1 MIIFSFYK
9 MDFEIKNISK
19 LLYGGEED
27 NIQLKESKNSIGN
40 EQSATVE
47 VYYPKITRETL
58 SIYEYVG
65 VITKLAKYL
74 NSLTNLDKYLSDIEV
89 NQVINPSE
97 LAFNLLNDGK
107 FDAVIDRGYELVT
120 FSVLKIKKQWKDT
133 ISNYF
138 KNQHDAI
145 EKEILEPLELLDN

>member
-1 MIIFSFYK
+1 
-9 MDFEIKNISK
+9 MDFEIKSLSK
-19 LLYGGEED
+19 LLYGKGVNDKSDDESID
-27 NIQLKESKNSIGN
+27 NQHNVKLHENNPKTE
-40 EQSATVE
+40 VE
-47 VYYPKITRETL
+47 VYYPRMTRNTL
-58 SIYEYVG
+58 SIFEYVG

-89 NQVINPSE
+89 NQIINPAE

-120 FSVLKIKKQWKDT
+120 FSTLKVKKQWKET

-138 KNQHDAI
+138 KQQH
-145 EKEILEPLELLDN
+145 ETVEQEILKPLDLLKDN

>member
-1 MIIFSFYK
+1 
-9 MDFEIKNISK
+9 MDFEIKSLSK
-19 LLYGGEED
+19 LLYGKGVDDKSDDESID
-27 NIQLKESKNSIGN
+27 NQHNVKLHENNPKTE
-40 EQSATVE
+40 VE
-47 VYYPKITRETL
+47 VYYPRMTRNTL
-58 SIYEYVG
+58 SIFEYVG

-89 NQVINPSE
+89 NQIINPAE

-120 FSVLKIKKQWKDT
+120 FSTLKVKKQWKET

-138 KNQHDAI
+138 KQQH
-145 EKEILEPLELLDN
+145 ETVEQEILKPLDLLKDN

>member
-1 MIIFSFYK
+1 
-9 MDFEIKNISK
+9 MDFEIKSLSK
-19 LLYGGEED
+19 LLYGKGVED
-27 NIQLKESKNSIGN
+27 KSDDESLDNQHNVKLHENN
-40 EQSATVE
+40 PKTEVE
-47 VYYPKITRETL
+47 VYYPRMTRNTL
-58 SIYEYVG
+58 SIFEYVG

-89 NQVINPSE
+89 NQIINPAE

-120 FSVLKIKKQWKDT
+120 FSTLKVKKQWKET

-138 KNQHDAI
+138 KHQH
-145 EKEILEPLELLDN
+145 ETVEQEILKPLDLLKDN

>member
-1 MIIFSFYK
+1 
-9 MDFEIKNISK
+9 MDFEIKSLSK
-19 LLYGGEED
+19 LLYGKGVDDKLDDESID
-27 NIQLKESKNSIGN
+27 NQHNVKLHENNSKT
-40 EQSATVE
+40 EVE
-47 VYYPKITRETL
+47 VYYPRMTRNTL
-58 SIYEYVG
+58 SIFEYVG

-89 NQVINPSE
+89 NQIINPAE

-120 FSVLKIKKQWKDT
+120 FSTLKVKKQWKET

-138 KNQHDAI
+138 KQQH
-145 EKEILEPLELLDN
+145 ETVEQEILKPLDLLKDN

>member
-1 MIIFSFYK
+1 
-9 MDFEIKNISK
+9 MDFEIKSLSK
-19 LLYGGEED
+19 LLYGKGVED
-27 NIQLKESKNSIGN
+27 KSDDESLDNQHNVKLHENN
-40 EQSATVE
+40 PKTEVE
-47 VYYPKITRETL
+47 VYYPRMTRNTL
-58 SIYEYVG
+58 SIFEYVG

-89 NQVINPSE
+89 NQIINPAE

-120 FSVLKIKKQWKDT
+120 FSTLKVKKQWKET

-138 KNQHDAI
+138 KQQH
-145 EKEILEPLELLDN
+145 ETVEQEILKPLDLLKDN